1 MIATGVTTTVRDFVR
16 MAFNEVGVKLQFI
29 GQGPKEIAKVLE
41 CSNQDYQV
49 PKGQIVL
56 AVDPQYYRPTEVDLL
71 IGDATKAK
79 KTTGLGP

>member
-1 MIATGVTTTVRDFVR
+1 

-29 GQGPKEIAKVLE
+29 GQGPNEIAKVLE

-56 AVDPQYYRPTEVDLL
+56 AVDPQY
-71 IGDATKAK
+71 
-79 KTTGLGP
+79 